1 MSTPAGLR
9 ISEAS
14 VQKQYKD
21 VLTIPGTG
29 CDSDHRLLVAK
40 IRNGFK
46 KIIKFQKDKQEGI
59 WKSYRPK
66 DRKCKIL

>member
-9 ISEAS
+9 ICEVS
-14 VQKQYKD
+14 VQKEYRD
-21 VLTIPGTG
+21 VRSVPGAAG
-29 CDSDHRLLVAK
+29 DSDHRLLVAK
-40 IRNGFK
+40 IHTRFK

-59 WKSYRPK
+59 WRSYVLK